1 MLILSGVGVSCERRV
16 TRVLMVMLPATMHMA
31 SCCCLQ
37 RTEPFNAL
45 SRQVMKVQQMLKM
58 ELAKQAHD
66 LQHELAYGEHT
77 DAERRDAHCY

>member
-1 MLILSGVGVSCERRV
+1 
-16 TRVLMVMLPATMHMA
+16 MVMLPATMHMA

-45 SRQVMKVQQMLKM
+45 SHQVMKVQQMLKM

-66 LQHELAYGEHT
+66 LQHELQHEVAYGEHT